1 MSTNQTNKSVL
12 VVDNDPPARQVV
24 VRALKSKGH
33 QVRTVSSGPE
43 ALRAAA
49 HQHFDLVFLDVTMP
63 GMSGLEVLGHMTRR
77 HPGIAVV
84 ILSANNDIL
93 TRKAANRFQTCAY
106 LTKPFRSDQV
116 TNIADTVLVGA

>member
-1 MSTNQTNKSVL
+1 M
-12 VVDNDPPARQVV
+12 VVDDDPSARQVV
-24 VRALKSKGH
+24 VRALKSKGYH
-33 QVRTVSSGPE
+33 VRTVSSGPE

-49 HQHFDLVFLDVTMP
+49 HQHFDLVFLDAMIP

-84 ILSANNDIL
+84 MLAAGNDMI
-93 TRKAANRFQTCAY
+93 TRRTANRQQAY
-106 LTKPFRSDQV
+106 ACLTKPCRSDQV